1 MAIGSRTL
9 KVTFS
14 LQNGDVIL
22 DETIEMRVRV
32 RKMVLSIQN
41 KCSIEVSNLSRTLRE
56 TLLSQ
61 FTQWR
66 YRNVVAGLAD
76 PNYVNVKVEAGYQS
90 SSGDATTTIFEGQV
104 VTATPVSAPPTI
116 GIRLDC
122 FSRQIDKTAFV
133 TEPAPTSG
141 TFKSY
146 VEWAGKQMGVAQTI
160 CDTSYDDTVLT
171 NQFATAN
178 RVSSLIIQIQDV
190 FKPAVAAFV
199 DNNTLIVRDLNKM
212 ISAAQIIPVSEFIG
226 TPMWTDWGVEFEC
239 LMNPAISLVN
249 AASITSKM
257 NPSLNGTYVVYDVTY
272 DLTSRD
278 TPFYMKVGGMPP
290 A

>member
-1 MAIGSRTL
+1 MALGSRIL

-14 LQNGDVIL
+14 LQNGDVVL
-22 DETIEMRVRV
+22 DETIEMRVRI
-32 RKMVLSIQN
+32 RKLALAIQS
-41 KCSIEVSNLSRTLRE
+41 KCSIDVMNLSGTLRE

-76 PNYVNVKVEAGYQS
+76 PNYVNVKVEAGYRS
-90 SSGDATTTIFEGQV
+90 VDKDIATTIFEGQV
-104 VTATPVSAPPTI
+104 VTATPISAPPTI

-133 TEPAPTSG
+133 TEPAPASG
-141 TFKSY
+141 TFKAY
-146 VEWAGKQMGVAQTI
+146 VEWAGKQMGVEKTI
-160 CDTSYDDTVLT
+160 CETSYNNNVLT

-178 RVSSLIIQIQDV
+178 TVSSLIIQIQDV
-190 FKPAVAAFV
+190 YKPAVVAFV
-199 DNNTLIVRDLNKM
+199 DNNTLIVRDLNKA
-212 ISAAQIIPVSEFIG
+212 ISPAQIITVSEFIG
-226 TPMWTDWGVEFEC
+226 TPMWNDWGVEFEC
-239 LMNPAISLVN
+239 LMNPEISLVN
-249 AASITSKM
+249 AASITSKL
-257 NPSLNGTYVVYDVTY
+257 NPSLHGTYVVSGIEY

-278 TPFYMKVGGMPP
+278 TPFYMKVSGLPP

>member
-32 RKMVLSIQN
+32 RKMALSIQN

-141 TFKSY
+141 TFRSY

>member
-1 MAIGSRTL
+1 MAIGIRIL

-14 LQNGDVIL
+14 LQNGDVVL

-32 RKMVLSIQN
+32 RKTALAIQN
-41 KCSIEVSNLSRTLRE
+41 KCSIEVSNLSGTLRE

-66 YRNVVAGLAD
+66 YRSVVAGLAD
-76 PNYVNVKVEAGYQS
+76 PNYVNVKVEAGYRS
-90 SSGDATTTIFEGQV
+90 SSSDVTTTIFEGQV

-133 TEPAPTSG
+133 TEPAPASG

-160 CDTSYDDTVLT
+160 CDTSYDNTVLT

-199 DNNTLIVRDLNKM
+199 DNNTLIVRDLNKVIGASQM
-212 ISAAQIIPVSEFIG
+212 VSINEFIG
-226 TPMWTDWGVEFEC
+226 TPMWNEWGVEFEC

-249 AASITSKM
+249 AVTIASKM
-257 NPSLNGTYVVYDVTY
+257 NPSLNGTYVVPDISY

>member
-1 MAIGSRTL
+1 MPIGSRIL

-14 LQNGDVIL
+14 LQNGDVVL

-32 RKMVLSIQN
+32 RKMALAIQN
-41 KCSIEVSNLSRTLRE
+41 KCSIEVSNLSGTLRE

-76 PNYVNVKVEAGYQS
+76 PNYVNVKVEAGYRS
-90 SSGDATTTIFEGQV
+90 SSSDATTTIFEGQV

-116 GIRLDC
+116 GVRLDC

-160 CDTSYDDTVLT
+160 CDTSYDNTVLT

-178 RVSSLIIQIQDV
+178 RVSSLIIQIQDA
-190 FKPAVAAFV
+190 FKPAVVAFV
-199 DNNTLIVRDLNKM
+199 DNNTLIVRDLNKVIGASQM
-212 ISAAQIIPVSEFIG
+212 VSVNEFIG
-226 TPMWTDWGVEFEC
+226 TPMWNDWGIEFEC

-249 AASITSKM
+249 AVTIASKM
-257 NPSLNGTYVVYDVTY
+257 NPGTNGTYVVPDINY

-278 TPFYMKVGGMPP
+278 TPFYMKVSGLPP

>member
-1 MAIGSRTL
+1 
-9 KVTFS
+9 
-14 LQNGDVIL
+14 
-22 DETIEMRVRV
+22 MRVRV
-32 RKMVLSIQN
+32 RKTALAIQN
-41 KCSIEVSNLSRTLRE
+41 KCSIEVSNLSGTLRE

-66 YRNVVAGLAD
+66 YRSVVAGLAD
-76 PNYVNVKVEAGYQS
+76 PNYVNVKVEAGYRS
-90 SSGDATTTIFEGQV
+90 SSSDVTTTIFEGQV

-133 TEPAPTSG
+133 TEPAPASG

-160 CDTSYDDTVLT
+160 CDTSYDNTVLT

-199 DNNTLIVRDLNKM
+199 DNNTLIVRDLNKVIGASQM
-212 ISAAQIIPVSEFIG
+212 VSINEFIG
-226 TPMWTDWGVEFEC
+226 TPMWNEWGVEFEC

-249 AASITSKM
+249 AVTIASKM
-257 NPSLNGTYVVYDVTY
+257 NPSLNGTYVVPDISY

>member
-1 MAIGSRTL
+1 MAIGSRIL

-14 LQNGDVIL
+14 LQNGDVVL

-32 RKMVLSIQN
+32 RKMALAIQN
-41 KCSIEVSNLSRTLRE
+41 KCSIEVSNLSGTLRE

-76 PNYVNVKVEAGYQS
+76 PNYVNVKVEAGHRS

-160 CDTSYDDTVLT
+160 CDTSYDNTVLT

-199 DNNTLIVRDLNKM
+199 DSNTLIVRDLNKV
-212 ISAAQIIPVSEFIG
+212 ISAAQIVSVNEFIG
-226 TPMWTDWGVEFEC
+226 TPLWTDWGVEFEC

-249 AASITSKM
+249 AATVTSKM

-278 TPFYMKVGGMPP
+278 TPFYMKAGCMPP

>member
-1 MAIGSRTL
+1 MAIGSRIL

-14 LQNGDVIL
+14 LQNGDVVL

-32 RKMVLSIQN
+32 RKMALAIQN
-41 KCSIEVSNLSRTLRE
+41 KCSIEVSNLSGTLRE

-76 PNYVNVKVEAGYQS
+76 PNYVNVKVEAGYRS
-90 SSGDATTTIFEGQV
+90 SSSDAITTIFEGQV

-146 VEWAGKQMGVAQTI
+146 VEWAGKQMGVAHTI
-160 CDTSYDDTVLT
+160 CDTSYDNQVLN

-178 RVSSLIIQIQDV
+178 RVSSLIIQIQDA
-190 FKPAVAAFV
+190 FKPAVAAFI
-199 DNNTLIVRDLNKM
+199 DNNTLIVRDLNKVIGASQM
-212 ISAAQIIPVSEFIG
+212 VSVNEFIG
-226 TPMWTDWGVEFEC
+226 TPMWTDWGIEFEC

-249 AASITSKM
+249 AATVTSKM
-257 NPSLNGTYVVYDVTY
+257 NPSLNGTYVVYEVTY

-278 TPFYMKVGGMPP
+278 TPFYMKVSGLPP

>member
-1 MAIGSRTL
+1 MALGSRIL

-14 LQNGDVIL
+14 LQNGDVVL
-22 DETIEMRVRV
+22 DETIEMRVRI
-32 RKMVLSIQN
+32 RKLALAIQS
-41 KCSIEVSNLSRTLRE
+41 KCSIDVMNLSGTLRE

-76 PNYVNVKVEAGYQS
+76 PNYVNVKVEAGYRS
-90 SSGDATTTIFEGQV
+90 VDRDLATTIFEGQV
-104 VTATPVSAPPTI
+104 VTATPISGPPTI

-133 TEPAPTSG
+133 TEPAPASG

-146 VEWAGKQMGVAQTI
+146 VEWAGRQMGVEQTI
-160 CDTSYDDTVLT
+160 CDTSYNNKVLN

-178 RVSSLIIQIQDV
+178 TVSSLIIQIQDA
-190 FKPAVAAFV
+190 FKPAVVAFV
-199 DNNTLIVRDLNKM
+199 DNNKLIVRDLNKA
-212 ISAAQIIPVSEFIG
+212 INLSKIANVTEFIG
-226 TPMWTDWGVEFEC
+226 TPMWNDWGVEFNC
-239 LMNPAISLVN
+239 LMNTEISLVN
-249 AASITSKM
+249 AASITSKL
-257 NPSLNGTYVVYDVTY
+257 NPSLRGTYVVSGIEY

-278 TPFYMKVGGMPP
+278 TPFYMKVSGLPP